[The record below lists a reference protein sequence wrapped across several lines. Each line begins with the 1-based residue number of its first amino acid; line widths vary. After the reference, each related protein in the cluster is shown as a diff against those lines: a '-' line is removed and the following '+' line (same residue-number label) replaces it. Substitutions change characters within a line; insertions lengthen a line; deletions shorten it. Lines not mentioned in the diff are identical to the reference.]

1 MRKLFA
7 FLFVYILSISS
18 LSGEGIKGVYSCSSG
33 NNNDKPVTYIF
44 NQKLMV
50 RDNNKEFPYEYVSSF
65 KSGELMYVGYQKTD
79 GYTEALKMYG
89 ARKDFLEHWVSDIIF
104 RKFRY
109 PADSTDSYQSRYQI
123 DIKSKNDFL
132 FVTALGC
139 EVIRSRTE
147 KNLFYNDNEN
157 YFGALYKSLFELDKS
172 ENKFF
177 SSLPDKYKCDVTDN
191 FLKSLNIDK
200 VSPIFLEQNKK
211 RALQENV
218 LYEKKLITIDL
229 IKQTIWETKIGST
242 KKGKKYNCSTIDL
255 EVPEIKEAEN
265 SILDETT

>member
-1 MRKLFA
+1 MRKLFV
-7 FLFVYILSISS
+7 FLFVYILTFSN

-65 KSGELMYVGYQKTD
+65 KSGELIYVGYQKAGEYRT
-79 GYTEALKMYG
+79 ALREYG
-89 ARKDFLEHWVSDIIF
+89 ARKDFLEDWALGLFSNNFSRAADTNSLY
-104 RKFRY
+104 RKFGKG
-109 PADSTDSYQSRYQI
+109 
-123 DIKSKNDFL
+123 IKSKNDFL
-132 FVTALGC
+132 FVTALAC
-139 EVIRSRTE
+139 EVITSFTG
-147 KNLFYNDNEN
+147 KYLFYQNDEM
-157 YFGALYKSLFELDKS
+157 YFGALYKSLLALDKS
-172 ENKFF
+172 ENEFF
-177 SSLPDKYKCDVTDN
+177 SSLTKYNRCDVTDN
-191 FLKSLNIDK
+191 FLKSLNIDE
-200 VSPIFLEQNKK
+200 VTPIFLEQNKK
-211 RALQENV
+211 RALQDNV

-242 KKGKKYNCSTIDL
+242 EKGKKYNCSTIDL

>member
-50 RDNNKEFPYEYVSSF
+50 RDNNKEFPYEFVSSF

-79 GYTEALKMYG
+79 GHMEALKKYG
-89 ARKDFLEHWVSDIIF
+89 ARKDFLEHWVSDIILM
-104 RKFRY
+104 KFGVA
-109 PADSTDSYQSRYQI
+109 ADSTYRSRHRI

-132 FVTALGC
+132 FVTALSC
-139 EVIRSRTE
+139 EVIRSRTHKTRFHHDE
-147 KNLFYNDNEN
+147 S

-242 KKGKKYNCSTIDL
+242 EKGKKYNCSTIDL

>member
-1 MRKLFA
+1 MRKFVT
-7 FLFVYILSISS
+7 FLFIYILTFSN

-33 NNNDKPVTYIF
+33 SNNDKPVTYIF

-79 GYTEALKMYG
+79 GYTEALKEYG
-89 ARKDFLEHWVSDIIF
+89 ARKDFLEHWISEIIF
-104 RKFRY
+104 YKFKY
-109 PADSTDSYQSRYQI
+109 SADSSDSLQRRSLI

-139 EVIRSRTE
+139 EVIRSRIE
-147 KNLFYNDNEN
+147 KSIFYNNES
-157 YFGALYKSLFELDKS
+157 YYGALYKSLFELDKS

-177 SSLPDKYKCDVTDN
+177 SSLPDKYRCDVTDN

-200 VSPIFLEQNKK
+200 VSPIFLDQNRK
-211 RALQENV
+211 RALQDNV
-218 LYEKKLITIDL
+218 LYKKKLITIDL

-242 KKGKKYNCSTIDL
+242 EKGKKYNCSTIDL